1 MGMRTNRRLLVHP
14 TDLPPELAQLFTSE
28 DEEEDFMEFLAAT
41 ADSDTAT
48 DVDTWSQ
55 APGKN
60 TRKGRRGTLSVYR
73 ILELT
78 SSLATSH
85 MDITDP
91 MSPTSNV
98 TDPMSPISIITES
111 MSPTSNI
118 SYEPILP
125 S

>member
-28 DEEEDFMEFLAAT
+28 DEEDFMELLAAT

-48 DVDTWSQ
+48 DLDTWSQ
-55 APGKN
+55 ATGKN

-118 SYEPILP
+118 SYEPSLP